1 MSYELIKKYAFVGSS
16 NITVKS
22 IPDAWL
28 LHLKYLGNGGTSVYS
43 RRFRAC
49 VYIHPMHTLIFKKA
63 LALKYF
69 LGTWDQCSGPGPKSL
84 VWYSVNINS
93 GQDID

>member
-28 LHLKYLGNGGTSVYS
+28 LHLKYLGNGGMSVYS

-49 VYIHPMHTLIFKKA
+49 VYINPMHTLIFKKA
-63 LALKYF
+63 LALKYLSTAF
-69 LGTWDQCSGPGPKSL
+69 WERGTSVQDQGPR
-84 VWYSVNINS
+84 VWCGTLWI
-93 GQDID
+93 